1 MTLPDSVDPDEVAKF
16 AFRVWSYK
24 QGEMVSLLIH
34 LGDRLGL
41 YRVLEGAGTLTAED
55 LARRTGLHP
64 RWLREWLRG
73 NAAADLLA
81 SEDGERFEL
90 TAVGGMVLTREQD
103 SLQFAAGAFGPPLD
117 PALVDELADAFRTGS
132 GLPYD
137 RQGPAGVHVTERML
151 GPWARLSLVPKI
163 VPALEGVHDR
173 LAAGTL
179 VADVGCGAGV
189 ALTALAET
197 YPRSTFHGYELSRLA
212 VERARTRVL
221 EAGLTN
227 VEIINRRA
235 EELPDGDDYSL
246 VLTFDCLHDMTRPDA
261 AAAAIRTALADDG
274 TWLVKEI
281 RCDDTWVGNRR
292 NPMLAMFL
300 GFSIT
305 SCMSSALS
313 EPGGAG
319 LGTSA
324 YRHGRSSSW
333 RATPASRGSGC
344 TTSKTPPTS
353 ITRFAP
359 DAERGAPQSSA
370 AARSA
375 VAGNPSDRRHR
386 SEAERRVPLL
396 LPCRW
401 TSGRPAGTPYG
412 PTSGGCRVSAAPRS

>member
-1 MTLPDSVDPDEVAKF
+1 MSTDRLDPDEVDKF

-41 YRVLEGAGTLTAED
+41 YRSLDGAGPMTAQD
-55 LARRTGLHP
+55 LADQTGLHP

-81 SEDGERFEL
+81 SDDGERFEL
-90 TAVGGMVLTREQD
+90 TAVGAMVLTREED
-103 SLQFAAGAFGPPLD
+103 SLQFAAGAFGPPPD
-117 PALVDELADAFRTGS
+117 PALVDDLADAFRTGT

-137 RQGPAGVHVTERML
+137 RQGPAGVHQTERML

-173 LAAGTL
+173 LSAGAL
-179 VADVGCGAGV
+179 VADVGCGAAV
-189 ALTALAET
+189 ALTTLAEA

-212 VERARTRVL
+212 VERARTRVAQ
-221 EAGLTN
+221 AGLTN
-227 VEIINRRA
+227 VEIVNRRA
-235 EELPDGDDYSL
+235 EELPDSGDYFL

-261 AAAAIRTALADDG
+261 AAAAIRHAIAGDG

-281 RCDDTWVGNRR
+281 RCGDDWAGNRR

-300 GFSIT
+300 GFSIA

-319 LGTSA
+319 LGTI
-324 YRHGRSSSW
+324 GLPP
-333 RATPASRGSGC
+333 RALEQLARDAGFSRFRMHDFEDPANLYYE
-344 TTSKTPPTS
+344 
-353 ITRFAP
+353 I
-359 DAERGAPQSSA
+359 
-370 AARSA
+370 
-375 VAGNPSDRRHR
+375 
-386 SEAERRVPLL
+386 
-396 LPCRW
+396 
-401 TSGRPAGTPYG
+401 RP
-412 PTSGGCRVSAAPRS
+412 